1 MRMGA
6 HVLVVED
13 DATLQRAFVDF
24 LGDEGY
30 VCRAVGNVADAQA
43 ALDAGDTEVVI
54 LDLALDQE
62 SGETLL
68 QMLSVA
74 TGPVVIAMSAS
85 PSLRT
90 IAERYGVA
98 FVAKPFSLNVLEEA
112 LRSAVR
118 QSASRTRVAR

>member
-1 MRMGA
+1 MGVR
-6 HVLVVED
+6 VLVVED

-24 LGDEGY
+24 LDDEGY
-30 VCRAVGNVADAQA
+30 VCRAVGNIADARA

-54 LDLALDQE
+54 LDLALDRE

-68 QMLSVA
+68 QLLSPA

-85 PSLRT
+85 PSLREV
-90 IAERYGVA
+90 AERYGVA
-98 FVAKPFSLNVLEEA
+98 FVPKPFSLAVLEEA
-112 LRSAVR
+112 LRGAVR

>member
-1 MRMGA
+1 MGA
-6 HVLVVED
+6 RVLVVED

-30 VCRAVGNVADAQA
+30 VCRAVGNVADARA
-43 ALDAGDTEVVI
+43 ALAAGDTEVVI
-54 LDLALDQE
+54 LDLALDRE

-68 QMLSVA
+68 KLLSSS

-98 FVAKPFSLNVLEEA
+98 FVPKPFSLSLLEEV
-112 LRSAVR
+112 LRGAVR
-118 QSASRTRVAR
+118 QSASRTRAAP